1 MNDLDVKRK
10 YMMIWAILK
19 CRKFKA
25 GKVPYSPYLSNLGS
39 KIILLRLIIKKKI
52 QMEKKKPI
60 TKNIKMNPEGSHLH

>member
-1 MNDLDVKRK
+1 
-10 YMMIWAILK
+10 MMMSAELK

-52 QMEKKKPI
+52 QTEKKETI
-60 TKNIKMNPEGSHLH
+60 IKTIIIIYLVIEEGRIIKYGELK

>member
-1 MNDLDVKRK
+1 MS
-10 YMMIWAILK
+10 AELK

-52 QMEKKKPI
+52 QTEKKETI
-60 TKNIKMNPEGSHLH
+60 IKTIIIIYLVIEEGRIIKYGELK